1 MKNMEIKAFEKA
13 AFIPAGDS
21 ALYVRMG
28 YGIDPDLNG
37 RVRAM
42 VHLLENEPIE
52 GIIEWIPGYCTLMVV
67 YDPLIISYR
76 QLIARL
82 QELEERKDEIVFP
95 PPLVIEIPTTYGTEN
110 REFGPDLQSVA
121 DHTKLSPEN
130 VVELHCSVDYLIYMI
145 GFTPG
150 FSFLGGMA
158 PQLET
163 PRLENPREK
172 VPAGSVGIAGPQ
184 TGIYPIESP
193 GGWRLIG
200 RTPVKLFDPERDEP
214 ILLKAGYYIRF
225 MPISSEDYI
234 NIAAAAEENRYQVN
248 KYPLEGKYSDEG

>member
-1 MKNMEIKAFEKA
+1 MEIKTYETATYL
-13 AFIPAGDS
+13 PAGDR
-21 ALYVRMG
+21 ALYMKMG

-37 RVRAM
+37 RVRTI
-42 VHLLENEPIE
+42 VYLLEKAKIE

-67 YDPLIISYR
+67 YNPLIIGYR
-76 QLIARL
+76 QLVKKL
-82 QELEERKDEIVFP
+82 QELEKDQDEITFP

-110 REFGPDLQSVA
+110 PKFGPDLQSVA
-121 DHTKLSPEN
+121 DHNQLSPEK
-130 VVELHCSVDYLIYMI
+130 VVELHSSVDYLIYMI

-150 FSFLGGMA
+150 FSFLGGL
-158 PQLET
+158 PKQLET

-184 TGIYPIESP
+184 TGIYPIVSP

-200 RTPVKLFDPERDEP
+200 QTPVKLFDPKRDEP

-225 MPISSEDYI
+225 VPIGLEEYEHITAEIKED
-234 NIAAAAEENRYQVN
+234 RFQVK
-248 KYPLEGKYSDEG
+248 KYPLERKDRSEG